1 MILVQ
6 LLVNFPLVNV
16 QAGTKSLDA
25 ATVATSD
32 LLMAGLTK
40 SILVGPVGSL
50 AAEMTA
56 TGYGAEPALVAAAE
70 LQAALLGQG
79 NSGNGGMRPLAIL
92 PSAIGL

>member
-1 MILVQ
+1 M
-6 LLVNFPLVNV
+6 VNV

-25 ATVATSD
+25 AAVATSD

-40 SILVGPVGSL
+40 STLVGPVGSL

-56 TGYGAEPALVAAAE
+56 NGYGAEPALVAAAE
-70 LQAALLGQG
+70 LEAALLGQG